1 MENKVD
7 IREIAEYCRNEYQQ
21 RCKDSKYMHSY
32 KIHYLAISDDG
43 KMKVSKTPHVLE
55 GVEECYLIHSWQ
67 QLASTCWY
75 ETYAIQRIN
84 IDGEVEDGV
93 FDDEYSFRIYAA
105 RFNTPEM
112 ISFIR
117 NGHEL
122 YCESLW
128 SRGTYVLARRL
139 EYVWELYK
147 KCKKE
152 CKTQYESELLCKL
165 AEKEESIKDLESSL
179 ADSTIK
185 ERYLRDEVAQY
196 RTILEEIK
204 SALK

>member
-1 MENKVD
+1 V
-7 IREIAEYCRNEYQQ
+7 
-21 RCKDSKYMHSY
+21 
-32 KIHYLAISDDG
+32 
-43 KMKVSKTPHVLE
+43 E
-55 GVEECYLIHSWQ
+55 GGL
-67 QLASTCWY
+67 
-75 ETYAIQRIN
+75 
-84 IDGEVEDGV
+84 
-93 FDDEYSFRIYAA
+93 FDDEYSFYIRAA
-105 RFNTPEM
+105 RFNTSEK
-112 ISFIR
+112 ICFIR